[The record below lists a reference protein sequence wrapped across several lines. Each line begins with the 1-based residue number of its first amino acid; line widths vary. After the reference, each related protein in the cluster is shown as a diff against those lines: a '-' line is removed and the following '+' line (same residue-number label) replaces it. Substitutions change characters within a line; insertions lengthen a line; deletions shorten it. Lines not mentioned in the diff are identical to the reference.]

1 MQIHW
6 RNSQSKVRYQN
17 FDLNGVDVLLA
28 EFHESVR
35 PVIAL
40 LSDGEL
46 HDRYRSA
53 KTRLN
58 FHMFL
63 ILFSVCQIYFLEIP
77 WLLIHTVRYL
87 SATFSVPI
95 SI

>member
-1 MQIHW
+1 MFVGRVQIHW

-35 PVIAL
+35 PAIPQSIAL

-46 HDRYRSA
+46 HNRRA

-58 FHMFL
+58 SYVSEH
-63 ILFSVCQIYFLEIP
+63 
-77 WLLIHTVRYL
+77 LLGTSDIFPGNSFVAYPYR
-87 SATFSVPI
+87 
-95 SI
+95 